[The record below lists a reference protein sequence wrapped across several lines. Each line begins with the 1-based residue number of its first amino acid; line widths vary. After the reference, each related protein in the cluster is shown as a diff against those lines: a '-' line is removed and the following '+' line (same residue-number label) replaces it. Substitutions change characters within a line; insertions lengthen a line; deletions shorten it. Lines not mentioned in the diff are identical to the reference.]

1 LVTSDEGPLDRLFKR
16 IEKAMR
22 EIEEAVTREV
32 ERAIKELK
40 HEEREVRVF
49 AESIEP
55 LYTMRDLGDRIVI
68 YVDIPYADTEKVN
81 VWFED
86 NVMYVKAKLRSRLDI
101 GKWSE
106 RYRGVEVEE
115 YNLSITLPIRPRPEK
130 TTIRVKRG
138 VLEVVIY
145 K

>member
-1 LVTSDEGPLDRLFKR
+1 VTSDEGPLDRLFKR

>member
-1 LVTSDEGPLDRLFKR
+1 MVTSDEGPLDRLFKR